1 MRKFEIIVGL
11 TAIFGIVLKILHLPG
26 SGILTVL
33 AFSTLSMFYYLF
45 SFALFNGIRLRDI
58 FKKESYK
65 ETNAKRIVGAIGL
78 SWAISAI
85 IMGGLFKLQ
94 FWNGASM
101 QLMTG
106 LVTLGV
112 ILLIAT
118 IFYFRNKAEYYKR
131 VFYRIAIYG
140 VFGIILY
147 LTPTSFL
154 VDIYYRNNP
163 DYAELYKKVLAEPN
177 NSELREQ
184 LEQMRTKMWYSETIN
199 ELEEDK

>member
-11 TAIFGIVLKILHLPG
+11 TAIFGIILKILHLPG
-26 SGILTVL
+26 SSMLIVL

-65 ETNAKRIVGAIGL
+65 GTNAKRIVGAIGL
-78 SWAISAI
+78 GWAISVI
-85 IMGGLFKLQ
+85 IMGSLFKLQ
-94 FWNGASM
+94 FWAGASM

-131 VFYRIAIYG
+131 VFKRISIYG
-140 VFGIILY
+140 AFALVLY
-147 LTPTSFL
+147 LTPTTVL
-154 VDIYYRNNP
+154 IDIYHRNNP
-163 DYAELYKKVLAEPN
+163 DYAEIFKKG
-177 NSELREQ
+177 SQ
-184 LEQMRTKMWYSETIN
+184 
-199 ELEEDK
+199 